1 MTLASILII
10 FGLITLNGLFVAAE
24 FAIVGAPRAS
34 IERLARQGSAQARA
48 VRRILHDARQQDRF
62 IATAQLGITL
72 SSLGLGMY
80 GEHLLAEWLAGH
92 FERLGAGRWI
102 AAHTLASIVA
112 IATLTYFHIVLGE
125 MVPKSLALQ
134 KAERTVLRVAPIMQ
148 MVQLALF
155 PLVVLLNGIGNGL
168 LRLIGIRREA
178 AGKEQFRR
186 PEELAYL
193 VRETA
198 AGGMLRTESARVVQE
213 LFEFGELTA
222 GDVMVPRVGVVGLPL
237 GANTDDLRA
246 ALRESSHTRYP
257 VFEETID
264 RIVGVAHVK
273 DILRALR
280 SNGTLTRA
288 SIRRAPFVPE
298 AASVDQVLEAM
309 AEAKSQLAVVLDEHG
324 GTAGIL
330 TVEDLFEEVV
340 GEFGE
345 DPTARPE
352 MYRDEQGRLHV
363 RGTVRLEDVGSAV
376 DAILEH
382 DDVETAGGLV
392 LALLGGLPRVGS
404 AVEYRG
410 VRFEVTAM
418 EGRGVSEVVVS
429 VVDPS
434 RHDGDSDEFRAGS

>member
-1 MTLASILII
+1 VTLESIVII

-102 AAHTLASIVA
+102 ASHTLASIVA
-112 IATLTYFHIVLGE
+112 VGTLTYFHIVLGE

-134 KAERTVLRVAPIMQ
+134 KAERTVLRVAPIMRV
-148 MVQLALF
+148 VQLALF

-168 LRLIGIRREA
+168 LSLIGIRREA

-237 GANTDDLRA
+237 GAGADDLRA
-246 ALRESSHTRYP
+246 ALRASSHTRYP
-257 VFEETID
+257 VFEGTID

-273 DILRALR
+273 DILRTLR

-298 AASVDQVLEAM
+298 AASVDQVLAAM

-352 MYRDEQGRLHV
+352 MYRDERGRLHV
-363 RGTVRLEDVGSAV
+363 RGTVRLEDVGTAV
-376 DAILEH
+376 GATLEH
-382 DDVETAGGLV
+382 DDVDTTGGLV
-392 LALLGGLPRVGS
+392 LALLGQPPRVGS

-410 VRFEVTAM
+410 VRFEVTEM
-418 EGRGVSEVVVS
+418 EGRGVSEAVVS

-434 RHDGDSDEFRAGS
+434 QLGGDPDELGARS